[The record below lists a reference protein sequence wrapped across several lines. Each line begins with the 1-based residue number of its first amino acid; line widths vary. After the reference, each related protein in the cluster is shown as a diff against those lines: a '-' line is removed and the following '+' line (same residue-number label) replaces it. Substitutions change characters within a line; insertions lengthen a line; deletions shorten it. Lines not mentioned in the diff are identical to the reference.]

1 MIDSNAISLKLL
13 YFEKRLNIG
22 RIINIFACISIYFVA
37 RKQPENLSG
46 YVQCL
51 NSIHKGHSAE
61 QTYNFYTQVK
71 HFMYSITGMGGV
83 TPLCVY
89 TIFYNC

>member
-13 YFEKRLNIG
+13 CFEKRLNIG

-37 RKQPENLSG
+37 RKQPENLRG

-51 NSIHKGHSAE
+51 NSIHKG
-61 QTYNFYTQVK
+61 TYNFYTQVK

-83 TPLCVY
+83 MPLCVY